1 VASAVLDAS
10 ALLVLLNGE
19 PGTEEVAEALPG
31 AAISAVNLAE
41 VIGKLMDSGM
51 PEEVLRGLL
60 EGLSLRVV
68 PFDHDDGFAAGLLR
82 APTRR
87 AGLSLGDRA
96 CLALATRLDLPALTT
111 DRAWKRVRS
120 GATVRVVGR

>member
-1 VASAVLDAS
+1 MASTVPDAS
-10 ALLVLLNGE
+10 ALLVLLNRE
-19 PGTEEVAEALPG
+19 PGTEQVAEAMPG
-31 AAISAVNLAE
+31 AIISAINLAE
-41 VIGKLMDSGM
+41 VIGKLTESGM
-51 PEEVLRGLL
+51 PQETMREALAV
-60 EGLSLRVV
+60 LSLEVV
-68 PFDHDDGFAAGLLR
+68 PFDEGDAHAAGLLR

-96 CLALATRLDLPALTT
+96 CLALAAKLDLPAPTT

>member
-1 VASAVLDAS
+1 VGSVVLDAS
-10 ALLVLLNGE
+10 ALLVLLNRE
-19 PGTEEVAEALPG
+19 PGTEQVAEALPG
-31 AAISAVNLAE
+31 AAISAINLAE
-41 VIGKLMDSGM
+41 VIGKLTEAGM
-51 PEEVLRGLL
+51 PEENLREAL
-60 EGLSLRVV
+60 EGLNLEVV
-68 PFDHDDGFAAGLLR
+68 PFDEADAYAVGSLR

-96 CLALATRLDLPALTT
+96 CLALAASRDLPALTT